1 MLQLTA
7 VQKILS
13 DLDETQAEREK
24 QYKYFHQHPELSM
37 KEDHTAQT
45 IIDILSKAGIET
57 KRVGKTGVVAEIKN
71 GEGPVVV
78 MRADI
83 DALPIKENSGK
94 DYTSTVS
101 TQDENGKTVGVS
113 HACGHDF
120 HISSLLGALK
130 AFNEHKDAWKGTYI
144 GVFQP
149 GEETAQGAKDLVKN
163 GITSM
168 IAKPDV
174 YLGQHVLGAIPAG
187 TVGIRP
193 GAFLTTAAS
202 IRVHIFGKGSHGSMP
217 ELSVDPVI
225 VASSIVL
232 KLQTIVSRELAA
244 KDYAIVTVGALNAGS
259 KSNIIPDD
267 AELLINTR
275 TYSEDTQKFVHNAIE
290 RIVRGECELARCPK
304 EPEFTYYDR
313 YPLTNN
319 DQNASL
325 RVRKAFDEYF
335 GEDSVDISRA
345 SASEDFSIVANA
357 FKTPYAYWG
366 LGGFADMQNAPGN
379 HNPAFAPDLQPTLN
393 RGLEAAVV
401 AACAWLASEK

>member
-13 DLDETQAEREK
+13 DLNETQGEREK

-45 IIDILSKAGIET
+45 IIDILTKAGIET

-71 GEGPVVV
+71 GESPVVV

-101 TQDENGKTVGVS
+101 TQDENGKMVGVS

-120 HISSLLGALK
+120 HIASLLGALQ
-130 AFNEHKDAWKGTYI
+130 AFNNHKEAWHGTYI

-149 GEETAQGAKDLVKN
+149 GEETAQGAKDLVEN

-187 TVGIRP
+187 TVGIRS

-217 ELSVDPVI
+217 ELSVDPVV

-304 EPEFTYYDR
+304 EPEFTYYDC

-401 AACAWLASEK
+401 AACAWLTSEK

>member
-45 IIDILSKAGIET
+45 IIDILSEAGIET

-71 GEGPVVV
+71 GEGPVVA

-101 TQDENGKTVGVS
+101 AQDENGKTVGVS

-149 GEETAQGAKDLVKN
+149 GEETAQGAKDLMEN
-163 GITSM
+163 DIMSM

-174 YLGQHVLGAIPAG
+174 YLGQHVLGTIPAG
-187 TVGIRP
+187 TVGIRS

-217 ELSVDPVI
+217 ELSVDPV
-225 VASSIVL
+225 VLASSIVL

-304 EPEFTYYDR
+304 EPEFTYYDC

-335 GEDSVDISRA
+335 GEDSVNISRA
-345 SASEDFSIVANA
+345 SASEHFSC
-357 FKTPYAYWG
+357 
-366 LGGFADMQNAPGN
+366 
-379 HNPAFAPDLQPTLN
+379 LQIHLIPSM
-393 RGLEAAVV
+393 RKVY
-401 AACAWLASEK
+401 

>member
-71 GEGPVVV
+71 GEGPVVA

-101 TQDENGKTVGVS
+101 TQDENGKAVGVS

-130 AFNEHKDAWKGTYI
+130 AFNEHKDAWRGTYI

-149 GEETAQGAKDLVKN
+149 GEETAQGAKDLVEN

-187 TVGIRP
+187 TVGIRS

-217 ELSVDPVI
+217 ELSVDPVV

-275 TYSEDTQKFVHNAIE
+275 TYSEDTQEFVHNAIE

-304 EPEFTYYDR
+304 KPEFTYYDR

-319 DQNASL
+319 DKNASL

-335 GEDSVDISRA
+335 GEDSVNISRA

-357 FKTPYAYWG
+357 FNTPYAYWG
-366 LGGFADMQNAPGN
+366 LGGFEDMKNAPGN

-393 RGLEAAVV
+393 RGLESAVV
-401 AACAWLASEK
+401 AACAWLACD

>member
-45 IIDILSKAGIET
+45 IIDILSKVGIET
-57 KRVGKTGVVAEIKN
+57 KRVGKTGAVAEIKN
-71 GEGPVVV
+71 GEGPVVA

-130 AFNEHKDAWKGTYI
+130 AFNEHKDAWRGTYI

-149 GEETAQGAKDLVKN
+149 GEETAQGAKDLVEN

-187 TVGIRP
+187 TVGIRS

-217 ELSVDPVI
+217 ELSVDPVV

-259 KSNIIPDD
+259 KSNIIPDH

-275 TYSEDTQKFVHNAIE
+275 TYSEDTQEFVHNAIE

-401 AACAWLASEK
+401 AACAWLANEK

>member
-13 DLDETQAEREK
+13 DLDETQAERER

-37 KEDHTAQT
+37 KENHTAQT

-71 GEGPVVV
+71 GEGPVVA

-94 DYTSTVS
+94 DYNSTVS

-130 AFNEHKDAWKGTYI
+130 AFNKHKDAWRGTYI

-149 GEETAQGAKDLVKN
+149 GEETAQGAKSLVEN
-163 GITSM
+163 GITR
-168 IAKPDV
+168 IIPKPDV

-187 TVGIRP
+187 TVGIRS

-232 KLQTIVSRELAA
+232 KLQTIVSREIAA
-244 KDYAIVTVGALNAGS
+244 KDYAIVTVGAINAGS

-275 TYSEDTQKFVHNAIE
+275 TYSEDTQKFVHSAIE

-304 EPEFTYYDR
+304 KPEFTYYDR

-319 DQNASL
+319 DQNSSL

-335 GEDSVDISRA
+335 GEDSVNISRA

-357 FKTPYAYWG
+357 FNTPYAYWG
-366 LGGFADMQNAPGN
+366 LGGFEDMKNAPGN

-393 RGLEAAVV
+393 RGLESAVV
-401 AACAWLASEK
+401 AACAWLACD

>member
-71 GEGPVVV
+71 GEGPVVA

-101 TQDENGKTVGVS
+101 AQDENGKTVGVS

-149 GEETAQGAKDLVKN
+149 GEETAQGAKYLVEN

-187 TVGIRP
+187 TVGIRS

-217 ELSVDPVI
+217 ELSVDPVV

-275 TYSEDTQKFVHNAIE
+275 TYSKDTQKFVHNAIE

-304 EPEFTYYDR
+304 EPEFTYYDC

>member
-37 KEDHTAQT
+37 KENHTAQT

-71 GEGPVVV
+71 GEGPVVA

-130 AFNEHKDAWKGTYI
+130 AFNEHKDAWRGTYI

-149 GEETAQGAKDLVKN
+149 GEETAQGAKDLVEN

-187 TVGIRP
+187 TIGIRP

-217 ELSVDPVI
+217 ELSVDPVV

-275 TYSEDTQKFVHNAIE
+275 TYSEDTQEFVHNAIE

-345 SASEDFSIVANA
+345 SASEDFSIIANA

>member
-71 GEGPVVV
+71 GEGPVVA

-94 DYTSTVS
+94 DYASTVS

-130 AFNEHKDAWKGTYI
+130 AFNEHKDAWRGTYI

-149 GEETAQGAKDLVKN
+149 GEETAQGAKDLVEN

-187 TVGIRP
+187 TVGIRS

-217 ELSVDPVI
+217 ELSVDPVV

-275 TYSEDTQKFVHNAIE
+275 TYSEDTQEFVHNAIE

-335 GEDSVDISRA
+335 GEDSVDISRT

-401 AACAWLASEK
+401 AACAWLTSEK

>member
-13 DLDETQAEREK
+13 DLDETQAERER

-71 GEGPVVV
+71 GEGPVVA

-83 DALPIKENSGK
+83 DALTIKENSGK
-94 DYTSTVS
+94 DYASTVT

-130 AFNEHKDAWKGTYI
+130 AFNKHKDAWRGTYI

-149 GEETAQGAKDLVKN
+149 GEETAQGAKYLVEN

-187 TVGIRP
+187 TVGIRS

-217 ELSVDPVI
+217 ELSVDPVV

-304 EPEFTYYDR
+304 KPEFTYYDR

-319 DQNASL
+319 DKNASL

-335 GEDSVDISRA
+335 GEDSVNISRA

-357 FKTPYAYWG
+357 FNTPYAYWG
-366 LGGFADMQNAPGN
+366 LGGFEDMKNAPGN

-393 RGLEAAVV
+393 RGLESAVV
-401 AACAWLASEK
+401 ATCAWLACD

>member
-13 DLDETQAEREK
+13 DLDETQAERER
-24 QYKYFHQHPELSM
+24 QYRYFHQHPELSM

-71 GEGPVVV
+71 GEGPVVA

-83 DALPIKENSGK
+83 DALTIKENSGK
-94 DYTSTVS
+94 DYASTVT

-130 AFNEHKDAWKGTYI
+130 AFNKHKDAWRGTYI

-149 GEETAQGAKDLVKN
+149 GEETAQGAKYLVEN

-187 TVGIRP
+187 TVGIRS

-217 ELSVDPVI
+217 ELSVDPVV

-304 EPEFTYYDR
+304 KPEFTYYDR

-319 DQNASL
+319 DKNASW

-335 GEDSVDISRA
+335 GEDSVNISRA

-357 FKTPYAYWG
+357 FNTPYAYWG
-366 LGGFADMQNAPGN
+366 LGGFEDMKNAPGN

-393 RGLEAAVV
+393 RGLESAVV
-401 AACAWLASEK
+401 AACAWLACD

>member
-13 DLDETQAEREK
+13 DLDETQAERER

-71 GEGPVVV
+71 GEGPVVA

-130 AFNEHKDAWKGTYI
+130 AFNKHKDAWRGTYI

-149 GEETAQGAKDLVKN
+149 GEETAQGAKDLVEN

-187 TVGIRP
+187 TVGIRS

-217 ELSVDPVI
+217 ELSVDPVV

-275 TYSEDTQKFVHNAIE
+275 TYSEDTQKFVYNAIE

-304 EPEFTYYDR
+304 KPEFTYYDR

-319 DQNASL
+319 DQNSSL

-335 GEDSVDISRA
+335 GENSVDISRA

-357 FKTPYAYWG
+357 FNTPYAYWG
-366 LGGFADMQNAPGN
+366 LGGFEDMKNAPGN

-393 RGLEAAVV
+393 RGLESAVV
-401 AACAWLASEK
+401 AACAWLACD

>member
-13 DLDETQAEREK
+13 DLDETQREREK

-71 GEGPVVV
+71 GEGPVVA

-130 AFNEHKDAWKGTYI
+130 AFNEHKDAWRGTYI

-149 GEETAQGAKDLVKN
+149 GEETAQGAKDLVEN

-217 ELSVDPVI
+217 ELSVDPVV

-304 EPEFTYYDR
+304 EPEFTYYDC

-401 AACAWLASEK
+401 AACAWLTSEK

>member
-45 IIDILSKAGIET
+45 IIDILTKAGIET

-71 GEGPVVV
+71 GESPVVV

-101 TQDENGKTVGVS
+101 TQDENGKMVGVS
-113 HACGHDF
+113 HVCGHDF
-120 HISSLLGALK
+120 HIASLLGALQ
-130 AFNEHKDAWKGTYI
+130 AFNNHKEAWHGTYI

-149 GEETAQGAKDLVKN
+149 GEETAQGAKDLVEN

-187 TVGIRP
+187 TVGIRS

-217 ELSVDPVI
+217 ELSVDPVV

-304 EPEFTYYDR
+304 EPEFTYYDC

-401 AACAWLASEK
+401 AACAWLTSEK

>member
-71 GEGPVVV
+71 GEGPVVA

-130 AFNEHKDAWKGTYI
+130 AFNEHKDAWRGTYI

-149 GEETAQGAKDLVKN
+149 GEETAQGAKDLVEN

-217 ELSVDPVI
+217 ELSVDPVV

-275 TYSEDTQKFVHNAIE
+275 TYSEDTQEFVHNAIE

-325 RVRKAFDEYF
+325 RVRKTFDEYF

>member
-13 DLDETQAEREK
+13 DLDKTQAERER

-57 KRVGKTGVVAEIKN
+57 KRVGKTSVVAEIKN
-71 GEGPVVV
+71 GEGPVVA

-94 DYTSTVS
+94 DYNSTVS

-130 AFNEHKDAWKGTYI
+130 AFNKHKDAWRGTYI

-149 GEETAQGAKDLVKN
+149 GEETAQGAKSLVEN
-163 GITSM
+163 GITR
-168 IAKPDV
+168 IIPKPDV

-187 TVGIRP
+187 TVGIRS

-217 ELSVDPVI
+217 ELSVDPV
-225 VASSIVL
+225 VLASSIVL

-244 KDYAIVTVGALNAGS
+244 KDYAIVTVGAINAGS

-275 TYSEDTQKFVHNAIE
+275 TYSEDTQKFVHSAIE

-304 EPEFTYYDR
+304 KPEFTYYDR

-319 DQNASL
+319 DQNSSL

-335 GEDSVDISRA
+335 GEDSVNISRA

-357 FKTPYAYWG
+357 FNTPYAYWG
-366 LGGFADMQNAPGN
+366 LGGFEDMKNAPGN

-393 RGLEAAVV
+393 RGLESAVV
-401 AACAWLASEK
+401 AACAWLACD

>member
-13 DLDETQAEREK
+13 DLDETQAERER

-71 GEGPVVV
+71 GEGPVVA

-94 DYTSTVS
+94 DYASTVS

-130 AFNEHKDAWKGTYI
+130 AFNKHKDAWRGTYI

-149 GEETAQGAKDLVKN
+149 GEETAQGAKDLVEN

-187 TVGIRP
+187 TVGIRS

-217 ELSVDPVI
+217 ELSVDPVV

-275 TYSEDTQKFVHNAIE
+275 TYSEDTQKFVHSAIE
-290 RIVRGECELARCPK
+290 RIVRGECNLARCPK

-319 DQNASL
+319 DEASVY

-335 GEDSVDISRA
+335 GENSVQISKQ

-357 FKTPYAYWG
+357 FNTPYAYWG
-366 LGGFADMQNAPGN
+366 LGGFEDMKNAPGN

-393 RGLEAAVV
+393 RGLESAVV
-401 AACAWLASEK
+401 AACAWLACD

>member
-13 DLDETQAEREK
+13 DLDEPQSERER

-71 GEGPVVV
+71 GEGPVVA

-130 AFNEHKDAWKGTYI
+130 AFNKHKDAWRGTYI

-149 GEETAQGAKDLVKN
+149 GEETAQGAKYLVEN

-187 TVGIRP
+187 TVGIRS

-217 ELSVDPVI
+217 ELSVDPVV

-275 TYSEDTQKFVHNAIE
+275 TYSEDTQKFVHSAIE
-290 RIVRGECELARCPK
+290 RIVRGECNLARCPK

-319 DQNASL
+319 DEASVY

-335 GEDSVDISRA
+335 GENSVQISKQ

-357 FKTPYAYWG
+357 FNTPYAYWG
-366 LGGFADMQNAPGN
+366 LGGFEDMKNAPGN

-393 RGLEAAVV
+393 RGLESAVV
-401 AACAWLASEK
+401 AACAWLACD

>member
-13 DLDETQAEREK
+13 DLDKTQAERER

-71 GEGPVVV
+71 GEGPVVA

-94 DYTSTVS
+94 DYNSTVS

-130 AFNEHKDAWKGTYI
+130 AFNKHKDAWRGTYI

-149 GEETAQGAKDLVKN
+149 GEETAQGAKSLVEN
-163 GITSM
+163 GITR
-168 IAKPDV
+168 IIPKPDV

-187 TVGIRP
+187 TVGIRS

-244 KDYAIVTVGALNAGS
+244 KDYAIVTVGAINAGS

-275 TYSEDTQKFVHNAIE
+275 TYSEDTQKFVHSAIE

-304 EPEFTYYDR
+304 KPEFTYYDR

-319 DQNASL
+319 DQNSSL

-335 GEDSVDISRA
+335 GEDSVNISRA

-357 FKTPYAYWG
+357 FNTPYAYWG
-366 LGGFADMQNAPGN
+366 LGGFEDMKNAPGN

-393 RGLEAAVV
+393 RGLESAVV
-401 AACAWLASEK
+401 AACAWLACD

>member
-71 GEGPVVV
+71 GEGPVVA

-130 AFNEHKDAWKGTYI
+130 AFNEHKDAWRGTYI

-149 GEETAQGAKDLVKN
+149 GEETAQGAKDLVEN

-217 ELSVDPVI
+217 ELSVDPVV

-275 TYSEDTQKFVHNAIE
+275 TYSEDTQEFVHNAIE

-345 SASEDFSIVANA
+345 SASEDFSIIANA

>member
-13 DLDETQAEREK
+13 DLDETQREREK

-45 IIDILSKAGIET
+45 IIDILSEAGIET

-71 GEGPVVV
+71 GEGPVVA

-130 AFNEHKDAWKGTYI
+130 AFNEHKNAWKGTYI

-149 GEETAQGAKDLVKN
+149 GEETAQGAKDLVEN

-187 TVGIRP
+187 TVGIRS

-217 ELSVDPVI
+217 ELSVDPVV

-304 EPEFTYYDR
+304 EPEFTYYDC

-401 AACAWLASEK
+401 AACAWLTSEK

>member
-13 DLDETQAEREK
+13 DLDETQAERER

-71 GEGPVVV
+71 GEGPVVA

-94 DYTSTVS
+94 DYNSTVS

-130 AFNEHKDAWKGTYI
+130 AFNKHKDAWRGTYI

-149 GEETAQGAKDLVKN
+149 GEETAQGAKSLVKN
-163 GITSM
+163 GITR
-168 IAKPDV
+168 IIPEPDV

-187 TVGIRP
+187 TVGIRS

-244 KDYAIVTVGALNAGS
+244 KDYAIVTVGAINAGS

-275 TYSEDTQKFVHNAIE
+275 TYSEDTQKFVHSAIE

-304 EPEFTYYDR
+304 KPEFTYYDR

-319 DQNASL
+319 DQNSSL

-335 GEDSVDISRA
+335 GEDSVNISRA

-357 FKTPYAYWG
+357 FNTPYAYWG
-366 LGGFADMQNAPGN
+366 LGGFEDMKNAPGN

-393 RGLEAAVV
+393 RGLESAVV
-401 AACAWLASEK
+401 AACAWLACD

>member
-13 DLDETQAEREK
+13 DLDETQAERER

-71 GEGPVVV
+71 GEGPVVA

-130 AFNEHKDAWKGTYI
+130 AFNKHKDAWRGTYI

-149 GEETAQGAKDLVKN
+149 GEETAQGAKDLVEN
-163 GITSM
+163 GITGM

-187 TVGIRP
+187 TVGIRS

-217 ELSVDPVI
+217 ELSVDPVV

-275 TYSEDTQKFVHNAIE
+275 TYSEDTQKFVYNAIE

-304 EPEFTYYDR
+304 KPEFTYYDR

-319 DQNASL
+319 DQNSSL

-335 GEDSVDISRA
+335 GENSVDISRA

-357 FKTPYAYWG
+357 FNTPYAYWG
-366 LGGFADMQNAPGN
+366 LGGFEDMKNAPGN

-393 RGLEAAVV
+393 RGLESAVI
-401 AACAWLASEK
+401 AACAWLACD

>member
-13 DLDETQAEREK
+13 DLDETQAERER

-71 GEGPVVV
+71 GEGPVVA

-130 AFNEHKDAWKGTYI
+130 AFNKHKDAWRGTYI

-149 GEETAQGAKDLVKN
+149 GEETAQGAKDLVEN

-187 TVGIRP
+187 TVGIRS

-217 ELSVDPVI
+217 ELSVDPVV

-304 EPEFTYYDR
+304 KPEFTYYDR

-319 DQNASL
+319 DKNASL

-335 GEDSVDISRA
+335 GEDSVNISRA

-357 FKTPYAYWG
+357 FNTPYAYWG
-366 LGGFADMQNAPGN
+366 LGGFEDMKNAPGN

-393 RGLEAAVV
+393 RGLESAVV
-401 AACAWLASEK
+401 AACAWLACD

>member
-13 DLDETQAEREK
+13 DLDETQREREK

-71 GEGPVVV
+71 SEGPVVA

-130 AFNEHKDAWKGTYI
+130 AFNEHKDAWRGTYI

-149 GEETAQGAKDLVKN
+149 GEETAQGAKDLVEN
-163 GITSM
+163 GIMSM

-174 YLGQHVLGAIPAG
+174 YLGQHVLGTIPAG
-187 TVGIRP
+187 TVGIRS

-217 ELSVDPVI
+217 ELSVDPVV

-304 EPEFTYYDR
+304 EPEFTYYDC

-401 AACAWLASEK
+401 AACAWLTSEK

>member
-71 GEGPVVV
+71 GEGPVVA

-130 AFNEHKDAWKGTYI
+130 AFNEHKDAWRGTYI

-149 GEETAQGAKDLVKN
+149 GEETAQGAKDLVEN

-187 TVGIRP
+187 TVGIRS

-217 ELSVDPVI
+217 ELSVDPVV

-275 TYSEDTQKFVHNAIE
+275 TYSEDIQKFVHNAIE

-304 EPEFTYYDR
+304 EPEFTYYDC

-401 AACAWLASEK
+401 AACAWLTSEK

>member
-13 DLDETQAEREK
+13 DLDETQAERER

-71 GEGPVVV
+71 GEGPVVA

-83 DALPIKENSGK
+83 DALPIKENSRK
-94 DYTSTVS
+94 DYNSTVS

-130 AFNEHKDAWKGTYI
+130 AFNKYKDAWRGTYI

-149 GEETAQGAKDLVKN
+149 GEETAQGAKSLVEN
-163 GITSM
+163 GITR
-168 IAKPDV
+168 IIPKPDV

-187 TVGIRP
+187 TVGIRS

-244 KDYAIVTVGALNAGS
+244 KDYAIVTVGAINAGS

-275 TYSEDTQKFVHNAIE
+275 TYSEDTQKFVHSAIE

-304 EPEFTYYDR
+304 KPEFTYYDR

-319 DQNASL
+319 DQNSSL

-335 GEDSVDISRA
+335 GEDSVNISRA

-357 FKTPYAYWG
+357 FNTPYAYWG
-366 LGGFADMQNAPGN
+366 LGGFEDMKNAPGN

-393 RGLEAAVV
+393 RGLESAVV
-401 AACAWLASEK
+401 AACAWLACD

>member
-71 GEGPVVV
+71 GEGPVVA

-94 DYTSTVS
+94 DYNSTVS

-130 AFNEHKDAWKGTYI
+130 AFNKHKDAWRGTYI

-149 GEETAQGAKDLVKN
+149 GEETAQGAKSLVEN
-163 GITSM
+163 GITR
-168 IAKPDV
+168 IIPKPDV

-187 TVGIRP
+187 TVGIRS

-244 KDYAIVTVGALNAGS
+244 KDYAIVTVGAINAGS

-275 TYSEDTQKFVHNAIE
+275 TYSEDTQKFVHSAIE

-304 EPEFTYYDR
+304 KPEFTYYDR

-319 DQNASL
+319 DQNSSL

-335 GEDSVDISRA
+335 GEDSVNISRA

-357 FKTPYAYWG
+357 FNTPYAYWG
-366 LGGFADMQNAPGN
+366 LGGFEDMKNAPGN

-393 RGLEAAVV
+393 RGLESAVV
-401 AACAWLASEK
+401 AACAWLACD

>member
-13 DLDETQAEREK
+13 DLDETQREREK

-71 GEGPVVV
+71 SEGPVVA

-130 AFNEHKDAWKGTYI
+130 AFNEHKNAWKGTYI

-149 GEETAQGAKDLVKN
+149 GEETAQGAKDLVEN

-187 TVGIRP
+187 TVGIRS

-217 ELSVDPVI
+217 ELSVDPVV

-275 TYSEDTQKFVHNAIE
+275 TYSEDTQEFVHNAIE

-304 EPEFTYYDR
+304 EPEFTYYDC

>member
-13 DLDETQAEREK
+13 DLDETQSEQER

-57 KRVGKTGVVAEIKN
+57 KQVGKTGVVAEIKN
-71 GEGPVVV
+71 GEGPVVA

-130 AFNEHKDAWKGTYI
+130 AFNKHKDAWRGTYI

-149 GEETAQGAKDLVKN
+149 GEETAQGAKYLVEN

-187 TVGIRP
+187 TVGIRS

-217 ELSVDPVI
+217 ELSVDPV
-225 VASSIVL
+225 VLASSIVL

-275 TYSEDTQKFVHNAIE
+275 TYSEDTQKFVHNTIE

-304 EPEFTYYDR
+304 KPEFTYYDR

-319 DQNASL
+319 DKNASL

-335 GEDSVDISRA
+335 GEDSVNISRA

-357 FKTPYAYWG
+357 FNTPYAYWG
-366 LGGFADMQNAPGN
+366 LGGFEDMKNAPGN

-393 RGLEAAVV
+393 RGLESAVV
-401 AACAWLASEK
+401 AACAWLACD

>member
-71 GEGPVVV
+71 GEGPVVA

-130 AFNEHKDAWKGTYI
+130 AFNEHKDAWRGTYI

-149 GEETAQGAKDLVKN
+149 GEETAQGAKDLVEN

-217 ELSVDPVI
+217 ELSVDPVV

-275 TYSEDTQKFVHNAIE
+275 TYSEDTQKFVHSAIE
-290 RIVRGECELARCPK
+290 RIVRGECNLARCPK

-319 DQNASL
+319 DEASVY

-335 GEDSVDISRA
+335 GENSVQISKQ

-357 FKTPYAYWG
+357 FNTPYAYWG
-366 LGGFADMQNAPGN
+366 LGGFEDMKNAPGN

-393 RGLEAAVV
+393 RGLESAVV
-401 AACAWLASEK
+401 AACAWLACD

>member
-217 ELSVDPVI
+217 ELSVDPVV

-275 TYSEDTQKFVHNAIE
+275 TYGEDTQKFVHNAIE

>member
-37 KEDHTAQT
+37 KENHTAQT
-45 IIDILSKAGIET
+45 IIDILCKAGIET

-71 GEGPVVV
+71 GEGPVVA

-94 DYTSTVS
+94 DYNSTVS

-130 AFNEHKDAWKGTYI
+130 AFNKHKDAWRGTYI

-149 GEETAQGAKDLVKN
+149 GEETAQGAKSLVEN
-163 GITSM
+163 GITR
-168 IAKPDV
+168 IIPKPDV

-187 TVGIRP
+187 TVGIRS

-244 KDYAIVTVGALNAGS
+244 KDYAIVTVGAINAGS

-275 TYSEDTQKFVHNAIE
+275 TYSEDTQKFVHSAIE

-304 EPEFTYYDR
+304 KPEFTYYDR

-319 DQNASL
+319 DQNSSL

-335 GEDSVDISRA
+335 GEDSVNISRA

-357 FKTPYAYWG
+357 FNTPYAYWG
-366 LGGFADMQNAPGN
+366 LGGFEDMKNAPGN

-393 RGLEAAVV
+393 RGLESAVV
-401 AACAWLASEK
+401 AACAWLACD

>member
-45 IIDILSKAGIET
+45 IIDILSKVGIET
-57 KRVGKTGVVAEIKN
+57 KRVGKTGAVAEIKN
-71 GEGPVVV
+71 GEGPVVA

-130 AFNEHKDAWKGTYI
+130 AFNEHKDAWRGTYI

-149 GEETAQGAKDLVKN
+149 GEETAQGAKDLVEN

-187 TVGIRP
+187 TVGIRS

-217 ELSVDPVI
+217 ELSVDPVV

-275 TYSEDTQKFVHNAIE
+275 TYSEDTQEFVHNAIE

-401 AACAWLASEK
+401 AACAWLANEK

>member
-13 DLDETQAEREK
+13 DLDETQAERER

-71 GEGPVVV
+71 GEGPVVA

-130 AFNEHKDAWKGTYI
+130 AFNKHKDAWRGTYI

-149 GEETAQGAKDLVKN
+149 GEETAQGAKDLVEN

-187 TVGIRP
+187 TVGIRS

-217 ELSVDPVI
+217 ELSVDPV
-225 VASSIVL
+225 VLASSIVL

-304 EPEFTYYDR
+304 KPEFTYYDR

-319 DQNASL
+319 DKNASL

-335 GEDSVDISRA
+335 GEDSVNISRA

-357 FKTPYAYWG
+357 FNTPYAYWG
-366 LGGFADMQNAPGN
+366 LGGFEDMKNAPGN

-393 RGLEAAVV
+393 RGLESAVV
-401 AACAWLASEK
+401 AACAWLACD

>member
-13 DLDETQAEREK
+13 DLDETQREREK

-71 GEGPVVV
+71 GEGPVVA

-101 TQDENGKTVGVS
+101 KQDENGKMVGVS

-130 AFNEHKDAWKGTYI
+130 AFNEHKDAWRGTYI

-149 GEETAQGAKDLVKN
+149 GEETAQGAKDLVEN
-163 GITSM
+163 GIMSM

-174 YLGQHVLGAIPAG
+174 YLGQHVLGTIPAG
-187 TVGIRP
+187 TVGIRS

-217 ELSVDPVI
+217 ELSVDPVV

-401 AACAWLASEK
+401 AACAWLTSEK

>member
-71 GEGPVVV
+71 GEGPVVA

-149 GEETAQGAKDLVKN
+149 GEETAQGAKDLVEN
-163 GITSM
+163 GIMSM

-174 YLGQHVLGAIPAG
+174 YLGQHVLGTIPAG
-187 TVGIRP
+187 TVGIRS

-217 ELSVDPVI
+217 ELSVDPVV

-304 EPEFTYYDR
+304 KPEFTYYDR

-319 DQNASL
+319 DKNSSL

-357 FKTPYAYWG
+357 FNTPYAYWG
-366 LGGFADMQNAPGN
+366 LGGFEDMKNAPGN

-393 RGLEAAVV
+393 RGLESAVI
-401 AACAWLASEK
+401 AACAWLACD

>member
-13 DLDETQAEREK
+13 DLDETQAERER

-71 GEGPVVV
+71 GEGPVVA

-130 AFNEHKDAWKGTYI
+130 AFNKHKDAWRGTYI

-149 GEETAQGAKDLVKN
+149 GEETAQGAKDLVEN

-187 TVGIRP
+187 TVGIHS

-217 ELSVDPVI
+217 ELSVDPV
-225 VASSIVL
+225 VLASSIVL

-275 TYSEDTQKFVHNAIE
+275 TYSEDTQKFVYNAIE

-304 EPEFTYYDR
+304 KPEFTYYDR

-319 DQNASL
+319 DQNSSL

-335 GEDSVDISRA
+335 GEDSVNISRA

-357 FKTPYAYWG
+357 FNTPYAYWG
-366 LGGFADMQNAPGN
+366 LGGFEDMKNAPGN

-393 RGLEAAVV
+393 RGLESAVV
-401 AACAWLASEK
+401 AACAWLACD

>member
-13 DLDETQAEREK
+13 DLDETQREREK

-71 GEGPVVV
+71 GEGPVVA

-130 AFNEHKDAWKGTYI
+130 AFNEHKDAWRGTYI

-149 GEETAQGAKDLVKN
+149 GEETAQGAKDLVEN

-217 ELSVDPVI
+217 ELSVDPVV

-275 TYSEDTQKFVHNAIE
+275 TYSEDTQEFVHNAIE

-335 GEDSVDISRA
+335 GENSVDISRA

>member
-71 GEGPVVV
+71 GEGPVVA

-149 GEETAQGAKDLVKN
+149 GEETAQGAKDLVEN
-163 GITSM
+163 DIMSM

-187 TVGIRP
+187 TVGIRS

-217 ELSVDPVI
+217 ELSVDPVV

-304 EPEFTYYDR
+304 EPEFTYYDC

-401 AACAWLASEK
+401 AACAWLTSEK

>member
-13 DLDETQAEREK
+13 DLDETQREREK

-45 IIDILSKAGIET
+45 IIDILSEAGIET

-71 GEGPVVV
+71 GEGPVVA

-130 AFNEHKDAWKGTYI
+130 AFNEHKDAWRGTYI

-149 GEETAQGAKDLVKN
+149 GEETAQGAKDLVEN

-217 ELSVDPVI
+217 ELSVDPVV

-275 TYSEDTQKFVHNAIE
+275 TYSEDTQEFVHNAIE

-304 EPEFTYYDR
+304 EPEFTYYDC

-335 GEDSVDISRA
+335 GENSVDISRA